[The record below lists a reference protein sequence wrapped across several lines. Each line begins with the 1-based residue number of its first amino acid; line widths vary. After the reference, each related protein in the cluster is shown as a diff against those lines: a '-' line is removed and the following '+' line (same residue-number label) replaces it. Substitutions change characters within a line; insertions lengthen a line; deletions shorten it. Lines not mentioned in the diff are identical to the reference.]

1 MKLSVLFA
9 KYLYQHKQLQL
20 PGIGVFQLDPAVS
33 IPDPSDKNQVDIQH
47 HIRYTQQPVSKPE
60 EAFIDFIRAH
70 TGKIRPLAESDLESY
85 LEDGRNMLNIGKPF
99 HLEGIGSLHKIKGG
113 VYEFKPGEPLIE
125 RLETH
130 EEKDSDQH
138 WRNKTAYESR
148 YQHSGQNTGF
158 RKVLIA
164 AGVLIGIAAV
174 VWGGYSLYSK
184 NKANNNVIERESVGQ
199 EPPVINTDSIE
210 RVRQDSLNLV
220 AAQSVNDG
228 TYRFIIETTNSKA
241 RALKRY
247 NQLKTLGTSIQMETQ
262 DSLSFKLYYRI
273 PALPTDTIRIKD
285 SLRLRYGKRVTVEK

>member
-20 PGIGVFQLDPAVS
+20 PGIGVFQLDPSVS
-33 IPDPSDKNQVDIQH
+33 IPDPADKNQVDIQQ
-47 HIRYTQQPVSKPE
+47 HIRYIQQPVSKPE

-70 TGKIRPLAESDLESY
+70 TGKIRPLAESDLDSY

-99 HLEGIGSLHKIKGG
+99 HLEGIGSLQKLKGG

-130 EEKDSDQH
+130 EEKDSDQYR
-138 WRNKTAYESR
+138 RNKTAYESR
-148 YQHSGQNTGF
+148 YNPSSQNAGF
-158 RKVLIA
+158 RKMLIA

-174 VWGGYSLYSK
+174 VWGGYSLYNK
-184 NKANNNVIERESVGQ
+184 NADNNNVVERESVGQ
-199 EPPVINTDSIE
+199 QPPVVNTDSLE
-210 RVRQDSLNLV
+210 RARQDSLNMV
-220 AAQSVNDG
+220 SAQAANNG

-241 RALKRY
+241 RALKRF
-247 NQLKTLGTSIQMETQ
+247 NQLKSLGTTIQMETQ
-262 DSLSFKLYYRI
+262 DSLLFKLFYTI
-273 PALPTDTIRIKD
+273 PAQPADTIRIKD